1 MICIKDTQVAIRQ
14 AALPTEVT
22 SMTFSLT
29 RLLAGIATVACLA
42 ATQAAMAEDTV
53 KIGFVGPY
61 TGPFAVAGQS
71 FRHGAEAYM
80 ALHGA
85 KVGGK
90 KVEVIYRD
98 SAGADAT
105 LSKRLAEELVVKD
118 KVSMLAG
125 FYLSPEVA
133 ATAPVANAAKV
144 PLFIVNAATPALMKM
159 SPYFVRMGQA
169 INQPAELGATYA
181 RQQGKSR
188 GFIAVGDY
196 GPGHIVEKAFTDKF
210 TAEGG
215 KIVGT
220 VRVPL
225 NTADFSPIAEN
236 IANANPDV
244 VEIFLP
250 PGAAS
255 VGFSKAMAARGLTRK
270 VTIIGQGEAEDSD
283 LHLFDD
289 AIVGFRSII
298 YIDANA
304 KNPENVAFASWLARN
319 AGPDVKPNS
328 FSIGAYDAMHLAYKM
343 IADQQG
349 KPFSGEVAMKSL
361 PGYSWK
367 SPRGPVTIDP
377 ASRELVQN
385 FYLREVV
392 KDADG
397 VKRNKVIKTWEQV
410 KPSAFQAQ

>member
-1 MICIKDTQVAIRQ
+1 MIRLAKQFA
-14 AALPTEVT
+14 AALG
-22 SMTFSLT
+22 
-29 RLLAGIATVACLA
+29 AAACLA
-42 ATQAAMAEDTV
+42 GAAQAQDTI

-71 FRHGAEAYM
+71 FRHGVEAYM
-80 ALHGA
+80 AAHGNQ
-85 KVGGK
+85 VGGH
-90 KVEVIYRD
+90 KVEVLYRD
-98 SAGADAT
+98 SAGADPT
-105 LSKRLAEELVVKD
+105 LSKRLAEELIVKD
-118 KVSMLAG
+118 KVAMLGG

-133 ATAPVANAAKV
+133 ATAPVANAGKT

-169 INQPAELGATYA
+169 INQPAEISAVYA
-181 RQQGKSR
+181 RQAGKSR
-188 GFIAVGDY
+188 GYVAVGDY
-196 GPGHIVEKAFTDKF
+196 GPGHIVEQSFTAKF

-215 KIVGT
+215 QMVGN
-220 VRVPL
+220 VRIPL
-225 NTADFSPIAEN
+225 NTADFAPFAER

-244 VEIFLP
+244 LQIFIP

-255 VGFSKAMAARGLTRK
+255 VAFSKALAARGLTQK
-270 VTIIGQGEAEDSD
+270 LMIIGQGEAEDSD
-283 LHLFDD
+283 LPQFDD
-289 AIVGFRSII
+289 SIVGFMSVI

-304 KNPENVAFASWLARN
+304 TNPENTAFSNWLQKN
-319 AGPDVKPNS
+319 AGPTVRPNS

-343 IADQQG
+343 LADQAG

-377 ASRELVQN
+377 ATRELVQN

-392 KDADG
+392 KVADG
-397 VKRNKVIKTWEQV
+397 AKRNRVVKTWEQV
-410 KPSAFQAQ
+410 KPTPLP

>member
-1 MICIKDTQVAIRQ
+1 
-14 AALPTEVT
+14 
-22 SMTFSLT
+22 MTFSPT
-29 RLLAGIATVACLA
+29 RLLAGFATVAALVAAPAALA
-42 ATQAAMAEDTV
+42 QQTV

-71 FRHGAEAYM
+71 FRHGVEAYL

-85 KVGGK
+85 TVGGR

-105 LSKRLAEELVVKD
+105 LAKRLAEELVVKD
-118 KVSMLAG
+118 KVSMLGG

-169 INQPAELGATYA
+169 INQPAELGAAYA

-188 GFIAVGDY
+188 GFVAVGDY

-225 NTADFSPIAEN
+225 NTADFAPIAEN

-270 VTIIGQGEAEDSD
+270 VMIIGQGEAEDSD

-304 KNPENVAFASWLARN
+304 KNPENVAFANWLAKN

-349 KPFSGEVAMKSL
+349 KPFSGDVAMKSL

-392 KDADG
+392 KDTDG

-410 KPSAFQAQ
+410 KPAAFQAQ

>member
-1 MICIKDTQVAIRQ
+1 
-14 AALPTEVT
+14 
-22 SMTFSLT
+22 MTFSLT
-29 RLLAGIATVACLA
+29 RLLAGFATAASLA
-42 ATQAAMAEDTV
+42 ASPAAMAQETIR
-53 KIGFVGPY
+53 IGFVGPY

-71 FRHGAEAYM
+71 FRHGADAYL

-85 KVGGK
+85 TVGGK

-98 SAGADAT
+98 SAGADPT

-118 KVSMLAG
+118 KVAMLAG

-133 ATAPVANAAKV
+133 ATAPIANAAKV

-188 GFIAVGDY
+188 GFVAVGDY

-225 NTADFSPIAEN
+225 NTADFAPIAEN

-255 VGFSKAMAARGLTRK
+255 VGFSKAMAARGLTKK
-270 VTIIGQGEAEDSD
+270 VMIIGQGEAEDSD

-304 KNPENVAFASWLARN
+304 KNAENVAFANWLTKN

-349 KPFSGEVAMKSL
+349 KPFSGDVAVKSL

-392 KDADG
+392 KDTDG
-397 VKRNKVIKTWEQV
+397 AKRNKVIKTWEQV
-410 KPSAFQAQ
+410 KPTAFQAQ